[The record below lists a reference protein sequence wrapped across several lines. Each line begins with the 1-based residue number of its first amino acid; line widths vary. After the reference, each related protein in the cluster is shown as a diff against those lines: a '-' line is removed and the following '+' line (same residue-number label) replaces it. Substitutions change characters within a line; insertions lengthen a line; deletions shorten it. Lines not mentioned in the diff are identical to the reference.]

1 MSYNCLAL
9 CRVSENI
16 KHFQHH
22 KYDIPSVWVFE
33 LMSDLF
39 TMEQFDFGGASDEHS
54 SFKEFDCEV
63 GGYIAKQTQLCG
75 IEDWLVSIDTNLS
88 YSGLGLY
95 EDNTIADEMLL
106 SKYQREQLQLFSHF
120 RCLDDLCFDIV
131 SPLFPSCDDKISNP
145 VSIHPENVQ
154 FMEPMKDKAVI
165 SPLAS
170 LKIINNYESRF
181 RRLSGKQINM
191 QTYDTN
197 VSSQKLSTG
206 KISRLAR
213 EKFIQSCSQRVDE
226 LSSLSHLYPSSFLGL
241 AIEEAKDVGLVHCLL
256 ASAEKVGQR
265 QFDRAS
271 KLLNHCDGLS
281 SNKGNAVQRLAF
293 YFSKALREKINRE
306 TGRVTSRGL
315 EKKQS
320 LDLEEAMMI
329 PNIAIVSFCQKLPSS
344 QVVQFTLVQII
355 VDNVAEAK
363 KVHIIDLDHQG
374 WNAMYGF
381 DATLAAR
388 RKYPLE
394 HLKVT
399 AIGTRFKTKLEE
411 TGERLMSFARSINLP
426 FSFHVVMVTDMLDLN
441 EDVFELDTEETLAV
455 NSSYS
460 LRSLIAWTDLLE
472 CLMRVMRKIHPC
484 VMVVSEI
491 EANHN
496 SPVFVALFIE
506 ALLSYG
512 AFFDSLQDCMSHDE
526 SNRIIIESMY
536 FSQAIQNIVAAEG
549 EERTI

>member
-1 MSYNCLAL
+1 
-9 CRVSENI
+9 
-16 KHFQHH
+16 
-22 KYDIPSVWVFE
+22 
-33 LMSDLF
+33 
-39 TMEQFDFGGASDEHS
+39 MEQFDFGGVSDEHS

-120 RCLDDLCFDIV
+120 GCLDDLCFDIV

-197 VSSQKLSTG
+197 VSSQKLST
-206 KISRLAR
+206 
-213 EKFIQSCSQRVDE
+213 
-226 LSSLSHLYPSSFLGL
+226 
-241 AIEEAKDVGLVHCLL
+241 AIEEAKDVELVHCLL

-484 VMVVSEI
+484 VMVVS
-491 EANHN
+491 
-496 SPVFVALFIE
+496 
-506 ALLSYG
+506 
-512 AFFDSLQDCMSHDE
+512 
-526 SNRIIIESMY
+526 
-536 FSQAIQNIVAAEG
+536 
-549 EERTI
+549 